1 MHYITRFPDE
11 NLSMQEE
18 ILEFWFGRP
27 GTAAY
32 GSTRKEWF
40 RKDPAFDAAI
50 RERFGG
56 AIGAA
61 LAGGFA
67 DWIAPR
73 GKLARIV
80 LLDQFTRNSFRGTPQ
95 AFAGDAPALALAN
108 ETVARGDDV
117 ALIPVER
124 WFVYLP
130 YVHAESPAAQERA
143 VSLYRSLRDET
154 GLDEPLVWAERHAE
168 VIRLFGRFPHR
179 NAILGREST
188 PEEIAFLAAPGSRF

>member
-1 MHYITRFPDE
+1 
-11 NLSMQEE
+11 MQEE

-179 NAILGREST
+179 NAILRREST

>member
-1 MHYITRFPDE
+1 MHYITRFPAE
-11 NLSMQEE
+11 NPSMQEQ

-27 GTAAY
+27 GTPAY

-56 AIGAA
+56 AIETA

-67 DWIAPR
+67 DWTAPR

-80 LLDQFTRNSFRGTPQ
+80 LLDQFTRNSFRGAAQ
-95 AFAGDAPALALAN
+95 AFAGDALALALAD

-117 ALIPVER
+117 PLIPVER

-130 YVHAESPAAQERA
+130 YVHAESLAAQERA
-143 VSLYRSLRDET
+143 VSLYRRLREET

>member
-1 MHYITRFPDE
+1 MHYITRFPVE
-11 NLSMQEE
+11 NRAMQEE

-32 GSTRKEWF
+32 GSARKEWF

-50 RERFGG
+50 RERFGS
-56 AIGAA
+56 AIETA
-61 LAGGFA
+61 LGGGFA
-67 DWIAPR
+67 DWSAPR
-73 GKLARIV
+73 GRLARVV
-80 LLDQFTRNSFRGTPQ
+80 LLDQFTRNAFRETPR
-95 AFAGDAPALALAN
+95 AFAGDALALALAE
-108 ETVARGDDV
+108 ETIASGADAMLV
-117 ALIPVER
+117 PVER

-130 YVHAESPAAQERA
+130 YVHAESQAAQERA
-143 VSLYRSLRDET
+143 VSLYRRLRDET

-188 PEEIAFLAAPGSRF
+188 PEEAAFLAAPGSRF

>member
-1 MHYITRFPDE
+1 
-11 NLSMQEE
+11 MQEE

-56 AIGAA
+56 AIETA

-67 DWIAPR
+67 DWTAPR

-80 LLDQFTRNSFRGTPQ
+80 LLDQFTRNSFRGDPR
-95 AFAGDAPALALAN
+95 AFAGDTLAL
-108 ETVARGDDV
+108 ETAEAAIERGADL

-124 WFVYLP
+124 SFLYLP
-130 YVHAESPAAQERA
+130 FAHAEDLAAQD
-143 VSLYRSLRDET
+143 RSVALCRRLRDET
-154 GLDEPLVWAERHAE
+154 GYGDPLFWAEKHAA
-168 VIRLFGRFPHR
+168 VIRLFGRYPHR
-179 NAILGREST
+179 NAVLGREST
-188 PEEIAFLAAPGSRF
+188 PEEAAFLATPGSRF

>member
-1 MHYITRFPDE
+1 
-11 NLSMQEE
+11 MQEE
-18 ILEFWFGRP
+18 ILEFWFGRA

-50 RERFGG
+50 RARFGS
-56 AIGAA
+56 AIGTA

-95 AFAGDAPALALAN
+95 AFAGDALAVALAN

-179 NAILGREST
+179 NVILGREST